1 LAYTPLGDLQY
12 TLEPPAGTFGLG
24 RALHNEHELLFFRAG
39 GKAHLVYT
47 EDWRCFEAA
56 AARSPAL
63 MQIGLH
69 IEPDISSA
77 FDPQR
82 HYCLNGTFALSGVE
96 QSLYLQFINGYN
108 HFEQDRLAIIDAE
121 HTTTPAAVAFSRWA
135 LVRGA
140 GRDREVVREFDVGR
154 AEAPV
159 R

>member
-1 LAYTPLGDLQY
+1 MAYTSLNDLQY

-24 RALHNEHELLFFRAG
+24 RALHKEDELLFFRAG
-39 GKAHLVYT
+39 GKTHLVYT
-47 EDWRCFEAA
+47 EDWRSLDAS
-56 AARSPAL
+56 AARTPAL

-82 HYCLNGTFALSGVE
+82 QYSANGTFALAGEE

-108 HFEQDRLAIIDAE
+108 HFEQDRIAIVDDE
-121 HTTTPAAVAFSRWA
+121 HTSIPAAVAFSRWA
-135 LVRGA
+135 LVRGT
-140 GRDREVVREFDVGR
+140 GRDRAVVREFDVGR